1 MSSPF
6 YLAYCCH
13 SLVKIYGIIKEEE
26 EFLFPKESQR
36 IWELQDQDL
45 LIIILNDQVFLSSSS
60 SFLQKTSFSILVAHK
75 KQFACKKQLNSTR

>member
-13 SLVKIYGIIKEEE
+13 SLVKIYDIIKEKK

-36 IWELQDQDL
+36 IWELQDQNL
-45 LIIILNDQVFLSSSS
+45 LATILND
-60 SFLQKTSFSILVAHK
+60 
-75 KQFACKKQLNSTR
+75 